1 MVLDQPTLVFTTALV
16 IGFLGSLLLVAQRPP
31 ARANALLVWAGAMI
45 LGSLGLFV
53 TVIGHGIPHL
63 AEGRAEGPA
72 EGLAEGLA
80 TAILLGASATSWTAA
95 RLFADRRPI
104 LPLVFAGPLLWLVT
118 TPLHNAGG
126 VWIAAASGLG
136 AVYTLATAAE
146 IANTRPEPLPS
157 RGPAL
162 FLLLSHAAI
171 YAIRGAGALI
181 SDVAAPNYVVS
192 TLILESLVHTVGMA
206 FLLLAMVK
214 ERLELRSTEA
224 LRALA
229 RLDGLTGIGNR
240 RLFDERLTME
250 IRRATK
256 RGPTLALLL
265 IDVDRFKAY
274 NDAIGH
280 QMGDTCLREIAQTIA
295 RHVRRPGDLAAR
307 YGGEE
312 FAVVLPNTNPAAAA
326 AMGETIRA
334 AIERL
339 AIPHPATGGVVTISV
354 GVATLPNGSGTANAE
369 ALVRRADKALY
380 QAKAA
385 GRNGVHA
392 DTASTIEPPPGD

>member
-16 IGFLGSLLLVAQRPP
+16 IGFTGLLLLVAQRPP
-31 ARANALLVWAGAMI
+31 AKANALLVWAGAMI
-45 LGSLGLFV
+45 LGALGLV
-53 TVIGHGIPHL
+53 VAMVGRGVPWL
-63 AEGRAEGPA
+63 ADGV
-72 EGLAEGLA
+72 A
-80 TAILLGASATSWTAA
+80 TAILLGAAATSWTAA
-95 RLFADRRPI
+95 RLFTERRPVMS
-104 LPLVFAGPLLWLVT
+104 LVFAGPLLWLVT
-118 TPLHNAGG
+118 TPFHNGSG
-126 VWIAAASGLG
+126 WIATSCGIGAA
-136 AVYTLATAAE
+136 YTLAAAAE
-146 IANTRPEPLPS
+146 IARTRPEPLPS

-162 FLLLSHAAI
+162 ILLLTHAAV
-171 YAIRGAGALI
+171 YALRGAGALMGQEA
-181 SDVAAPNYVVS
+181 VPNYVVS
-192 TLILESLVHTVGMA
+192 TLILESLAHTVGMA

-214 ERLELRSTEA
+214 ERLELRSNEA

-250 IRRATK
+250 IRRATR

-295 RHVRRPGDLAAR
+295 KHVRRPVDLAAR

-312 FAVVLPNTNPAAAA
+312 FAVVLANTDVAGAA
-326 AMGETIRA
+326 AMGETIRL

-354 GVATLPNGSGTANAE
+354 GVATLPNGSGPADAE
-369 ALVRRADKALY
+369 ALVKRADDALY
-380 QAKAA
+380 RAKAA
-385 GRNGVHA
+385 GRNTVQGETTPVLA
-392 DTASTIEPPPGD
+392 PIQGD

>member
-16 IGFLGSLLLVAQRPP
+16 IGFTGSLLLVAQRPS
-31 ARANALLVWAGAMI
+31 AKANALLVWAGAMI
-45 LGSLGLFV
+45 LGSLGLLV
-53 TVIGHGIPHL
+53 TIIGHGTPQ
-63 AEGRAEGPA
+63 RAD
-72 EGLAEGLA
+72 GLANGLADSLA

-95 RLFADRRPI
+95 RLFTERRPI

-118 TPLHNAGG
+118 TPLHNDGG
-126 VWIAAASGLG
+126 LWIAASSGLG
-136 AVYTLATAAE
+136 AAYTLATAAE

-162 FLLLSHAAI
+162 ILLLSHAAI

-250 IRRATK
+250 IRRATR

-280 QMGDTCLREIAQTIA
+280 QMGDICLREIAQTIA

-312 FAVVLPNTNPAAAA
+312 FAVVLANTNLVGATAI
-326 AMGETIRA
+326 GETIRA

-354 GVATLPNGSGTANAE
+354 GVATLPSASGTADAE
-369 ALVRRADKALY
+369 ALVKRADEALY
-380 QAKAA
+380 RAKAA

-392 DTASTIEPPPGD
+392 EAAHTVEPVIGG